1 MRRLIFI
8 VSLFLFVYGV
18 VLNIQTIESQTYP
31 THPIQLVLVAGP
43 GDASDLTARLLI
55 EELNKTLNVP
65 VIPLNKPGAAATLAT
80 DFVAKSKKDGYT
92 LLYGNTS
99 GTVYAKASNPE
110 VVPYDPVKDL
120 EPLGLHVFFPDVI
133 SVQAEAPWKNF
144 SEVID
149 YALKN
154 PGKFRCGTMGIGSIG
169 HFRLEIIKSLTGADI
184 TMVPF
189 KGTSPIVTALLG
201 GHIEA
206 AFVSVPMCSPHFKAG
221 KLRGLLVDQK
231 VAEFPNI
238 PTLPQ
243 LGYNRDLP
251 SAWFGLFAPAGVS
264 EEVKRVLIPAIE
276 KAIKNPELGA
286 KIQKIGYIPQYKSP
300 SELKKLMIR
309 DYEEARSIAIK
320 IGLSK

>member
-1 MRRLIFI
+1 MRRFIFMA
-8 VSLFLFVYGV
+8 SLFLFVYGV
-18 VLNIQTIESQTYP
+18 ALKIQTIEAQTYP

-43 GDASDLTARLLI
+43 GDASDVTARLLI
-55 EELNKTLNVP
+55 EELNKILNIP

-99 GTVYAKASNPE
+99 GTVYAKASNPD
-110 VVPYDPVKDL
+110 VVPYDPIKDL

-149 YALKN
+149 YASKN

-206 AFVSVPMCSPHFKAG
+206 AFVSVPMCSPHFKSG

-264 EEVKRVLIPAIE
+264 EEVKKVLIPAIE
-276 KAIKNPELGA
+276 KAIKNPELEA

-300 SELKKLMIR
+300 SELKKLIIR

-320 IGLSK
+320 IGLTK